1 MLGSMIM
8 NVNTHGSRRPS
19 FCLETRDPA
28 APVHHLG
35 RAREG
40 DSLGVS
46 SAQLGCQEAPHGAV
60 CSWDY
65 TEGGESRTVILGL
78 THSGSSPGG
87 KLAHWGAQLISTSNQ

>member
-28 APVHHLG
+28 APGHHLG
-35 RAREG
+35 RDREG

-46 SAQLGCQEAPHGAV
+46 SAQLGCQEAPHMGLYAHGI
-60 CSWDY
+60 
-65 TEGGESRTVILGL
+65 TQKEGNLGL
-78 THSGSSPGG
+78 
-87 KLAHWGAQLISTSNQ
+87 